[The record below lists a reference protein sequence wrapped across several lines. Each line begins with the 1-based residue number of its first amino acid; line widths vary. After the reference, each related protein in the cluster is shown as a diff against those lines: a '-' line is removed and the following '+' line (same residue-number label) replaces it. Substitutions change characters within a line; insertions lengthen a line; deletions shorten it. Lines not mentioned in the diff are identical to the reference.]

1 MTPPDVFA
9 PHNAGLTQSAE
20 LSFPA
25 DPDLVMLARMVSAAA
40 ASRAGFG
47 LEQVEDLRL
56 AVNELC
62 LSLIGPDRAEGVLL
76 VRFAWGQDAVE
87 VVVSHHRQGGTP
99 SAQAAMSSSPEREL
113 STRILETL
121 VDEYGLDDASGTAR
135 AWLRVR
141 RA

>member
-1 MTPPDVFA
+1 M
-9 PHNAGLTQSAE
+9 GLTQTAE
-20 LSFPA
+20 LYFPA

-40 ASRAGFG
+40 ASRAGFDV
-47 LEQVEDLRL
+47 EQVEDLRL

-62 LSLIGPDRAEGVLL
+62 LSLIGPDPAGGMLQ

-87 VVVSHHRQGGTP
+87 VVVSHHGQEGAP
-99 SAQAAMSSSPEREL
+99 SLRAAMSSSPEREL
-113 STRILETL
+113 SIRILETL
-121 VDEYGLDDASGTAR
+121 VDEYGLDDASGTAQ

>member
-1 MTPPDVFA
+1 M
-9 PHNAGLTQSAE
+9 GLTQTAE
-20 LSFPA
+20 LRFPA

-62 LSLIGPDRAEGVLL
+62 LSLIGPGPADGMLQVT
-76 VRFAWGQDAVE
+76 FAWGQDAVE
-87 VVVSHHRQGGTP
+87 VAVSNHRQQGAP
-99 SAQAAMSSSPEREL
+99 SIHAAMSSSPEREL

-121 VDEYGLDDASGTAR
+121 VDEYGLEDASGTAR